1 MDRCTEI
8 RELLSLHLE
17 GDLEEEQRIQVDEH
31 LAACAECAELADGV
45 AEIIGAGAALNDLEP
60 PSGLE
65 DDLSSSPCRLWLGL
79 LFQAVD
85 HEISQ
90 RNLERL
96 LTHLE
101 ACPSC
106 RRTWQDMTLIHQVG
120 EAMEPSQ
127 YLLKSCINARVRRPK
142 TAPIL
147 NRRLATAAA
156 YLLAVMT
163 SLIVGNPVTLARSRA
178 VPAVERVAEVV
189 TNEVTEV
196 AQSSRGEVRVMMW
209 RAWKWGEDKAEAI
222 RSFIAGDGTEN
233 EDDTDTEDDPAD
245 QGAAT

>member
-8 RELLSLHLE
+8 RDFLSLYLE
-17 GDLEEEQRIQVDEH
+17 GGLEEEQRIEVDKH
-31 LAACAECAELADGV
+31 LAECAECSELAEGV
-45 AEIIGAGAALNDLEP
+45 AEIIGAGAALDDLEP
-60 PSGLE
+60 PSGLAE
-65 DDLSSSPCRLWLGL
+65 DLSSSPCRLWLGL

-85 HEISQ
+85 HEISDH
-90 RNLERL
+90 NLERL
-96 LTHLE
+96 LSHLE

-106 RRTWQDMTLIHQVG
+106 RRTWQDMTLIHQVS
-120 EAMEPSQ
+120 EAIEPSQ
-127 YLLKSCINARVRRPK
+127 YLLKSCINARDRRPK
-142 TAPIL
+142 TTPIL

-196 AQSSRGEVRVMMW
+196 AQSSRGEVRVMLW

-222 RSFIAGDGTEN
+222 RSFIAGEGTES
-233 EDDTDTEDDPAD
+233 EDDADADDDSAD

>member
-1 MDRCTEI
+1 MDRCTEV
-8 RELLSLHLE
+8 RDLLSLHLE
-17 GDLEEEQRIQVDEH
+17 GELEEAQRAFVDEH
-31 LAACAECAELADGV
+31 LATCSECAELAESV
-45 AEIIGAGAALNDLEP
+45 AEIIGAGAALDDLEP
-60 PSGLE
+60 PSGLAT
-65 DDLSSSPCRLWLGL
+65 DLAASPCRLWLGL

-101 ACPSC
+101 GCPSC
-106 RRTWQDMTLIHQVG
+106 RHTWQDLTLIHQVG

-127 YLLKSCINARVRRPK
+127 YLLKRCINARIRRPK
-142 TAPIL
+142 VAPIL

-156 YLLAVMT
+156 YLLAVVT

-189 TNEVTEV
+189 TTEV
-196 AQSSRGEVRVMMW
+196 AEVAEQGRGEVRVMMW

-222 RSFIAGDGTEN
+222 RAYFTGDRKADN
-233 EDDTDTEDDPAD
+233 DDAKADDDPAN
-245 QGAAT
+245 QGASS